1 MTDNPPVRGT
11 IGTILLVVFIDML
24 AFGIIIPF
32 IPFWAER
39 FGASPALVA
48 ILFATYSFFAFGSS
62 VIWGTLSDRWG
73 RKPVICISMVG
84 SAISFAWIS
93 QADALWM
100 LFAARALSGLM
111 GGTISVAQ
119 ALVADITPRKDRAGR
134 MGLVGAAIGAG
145 FVIGPGIGWPLSQLG
160 TDELDFRTV
169 FLVAAAV
176 SLAGLVAALLVI
188 REPARRTESE
198 MPRSLA
204 GRFRTFVVCADLP
217 MLLLPLVVLTLIA
230 FCMGG
235 LESTFALWSERQL
248 QWGVRENAIF
258 FFFVGL
264 VMMFVQGG
272 LVRPLVK
279 RVGEGPVVVAGALM
293 MAIGFATVLIVYAAP
308 MAFVGGALIAVG
320 FGLANP
326 ALNAMISL
334 NAPEEHQ
341 GAALGASQSAQSLCR
356 ILGPTS
362 AGLAFGAFGRNG
374 PYLGGAVLLLIA
386 FVIALRAMRLSR
398 TTARAAG

>member
-1 MTDNPPVRGT
+1 MNQTAPARGT
-11 IGTILLVVFIDML
+11 IGTLLLIVFIDML

-32 IPFWAER
+32 MPFWAQR

-48 ILFATYSFFAFGSS
+48 ILFATYSLFAFLSS
-62 VIWGTLSDRWG
+62 VVWGTLSDRWG
-73 RKPVICISMVG
+73 RKPVICLSMLG
-84 SAISFAWIS
+84 SAVSFAWIS

-119 ALVADITPRKDRAGR
+119 AYVADITPRKDRAAR

-145 FVIGPGIGWPLSQLG
+145 FVVGPGIGWPLSQLG

-176 SLAGLVAALLVI
+176 SLAGFVASVI
-188 REPARRTESE
+188 VLREPPRRVETDV
-198 MPRSLA
+198 PRSLA
-204 GRFRTFVVCADLP
+204 GRFRTFVVCANLP
-217 MLLLPLVVLTLIA
+217 VLFLPLIVLTLIA

-248 QWGVRENAIF
+248 YWGVRENAIF

-264 VMMFVQGG
+264 VMVVVQGG
-272 LVRPLVK
+272 VVRPLVK
-279 RVGEGPVVVAGALM
+279 RVGEGPVVAAGALM
-293 MAIGFATVLIVYAAP
+293 MAAGFATVLIVHAAP
-308 MAFVGGALIAVG
+308 MAFVGGALIAIG

-326 ALNAMISL
+326 ALHATISL

-356 ILGPTS
+356 ILGPTA
-362 AGLAFGAFGRNG
+362 AGLAFGAFGRDA

-386 FVIALRAMRLSR
+386 FLVALRMLRHS
-398 TTARAAG
+398 RAAAVGAD